1 MGWFMFAS
9 HSCHA
14 GGDDFQRAVEQ
25 DWMRQ
30 EQRLGRTAGSADG
43 LAALSDRIGRL
54 SLVRGR
60 ESGPGEGH
68 KAQCDDLRRALSR
81 SAALDDASRLGL
93 YFRARWFARKLA
105 LSSPRFK
112 GRPLVFMKRNRF
124 VCQMLHEYM
133 AYFYDYGDV
142 SGGGVY
148 LLDDPG
154 NSERITD
161 LIGGRLPRGNYTTLA
176 ISPDAGRAYFA
187 FAERAP
193 EKPSFHSAEKRG
205 FNIFDLDLRK
215 GTLRRLTT
223 GRDDDFD
230 PCPIPSGGIA
240 FVSTRRG
247 GFARCNN
254 PWEPCATYTL
264 HRMDRDGSNI
274 RALSFHETPEW
285 HPSVLH
291 DGRIVYI
298 RWDYVD
304 RSAANFHGLWATN
317 PDGSGAV
324 SLFGNYTM
332 RINACYQPKAIPGSR
347 KIVFVAGAHHAS
359 VGGSLVL
366 LDPSRTVLDPATG
379 EDGFGSL
386 ETLTPEVCFPE
397 SSGWPKSY
405 FHGPHPL
412 SENEYLVA
420 FSFDPLPGMST
431 GQRTDT
437 RTGLYYFDRHGSLEL
452 LYRDKE
458 ISSMYPLLLAPR
470 PAVHALADHRDAALA
485 REGEG
490 EFLVSD
496 VSQSLMPMPHG
507 RRATELRV
515 YEIIPKTGS
524 HVANDPRIGHANAEN
539 ARALLGTVPVEPDG
553 SAFFRVP
560 ARRPV
565 YFQTVDASGRAIQ
578 GMRSIVYL
586 HPGERRSCVGCH
598 EPGSLAALPHP
609 CLASRRPAS
618 TLQPGPKGS
627 SPFSFPE
634 LVQPVLDAH
643 CVRCHDGRPGQG
655 KGSLSLLGA
664 RATGFS
670 ESYQNLKKYLR
681 WYEWG
686 PESISQIATVP
697 GSQGADESPLADVLD
712 DKDHRQN
719 DLPDTARRALYLW
732 LDANVPFSGNYEKA
746 AGASLAM
753 P

>member
-1 MGWFMFAS
+1 M
-9 HSCHA
+9 
-14 GGDDFQRAVEQ
+14 
-25 DWMRQ
+25 
-30 EQRLGRTAGSADG
+30 
-43 LAALSDRIGRL
+43 SDRIGRL

-193 EKPSFHSAEKRG
+193 EKPSFHSPSSAASIYSDLTEKV
-205 FNIFDLDLRK
+205 
-215 GTLRRLTT
+215 GTPPLSPRAMTTLIRAHPKRWHRFCLRRAAAVSAATT
-223 GRDDDFD
+223 HG
-230 PCPIPSGGIA
+230 
-240 FVSTRRG
+240 
-247 GFARCNN
+247 N
-254 PWEPCATYTL
+254 CATYTPTAWIGTAAISG
-264 HRMDRDGSNI
+264 R
-274 RALSFHETPEW
+274 SFPTRRPEW

-347 KIVFVAGAHHAS
+347 KIVFVAGAHHAN

-386 ETLTPEVCFPE
+386 ETLTPEVGFSRIVRLAE
-397 SSGWPKSY
+397 EL
-405 FHGPHPL
+405 L
-412 SENEYLVA
+412 SRSA
-420 FSFDPLPGMST
+420 P
-431 GQRTDT
+431 GQRTN
-437 RTGLYYFDRHGSLEL
+437 
-452 LYRDKE
+452 
-458 ISSMYPLLLAPR
+458 ISWRS
-470 PAVHALADHRDAALA
+470 
-485 REGEG
+485 
-490 EFLVSD
+490 
-496 VSQSLMPMPHG
+496 
-507 RRATELRV
+507 AT
-515 YEIIPKTGS
+515 
-524 HVANDPRIGHANAEN
+524 
-539 ARALLGTVPVEPDG
+539 
-553 SAFFRVP
+553 
-560 ARRPV
+560 RRP
-565 YFQTVDASGRAIQ
+565 G
-578 GMRSIVYL
+578 
-586 HPGERRSCVGCH
+586 
-598 EPGSLAALPHP
+598 
-609 CLASRRPAS
+609 
-618 TLQPGPKGS
+618 
-627 SPFSFPE
+627 
-634 LVQPVLDAH
+634 
-643 CVRCHDGRPGQG
+643 
-655 KGSLSLLGA
+655 
-664 RATGFS
+664 
-670 ESYQNLKKYLR
+670 
-681 WYEWG
+681 
-686 PESISQIATVP
+686 
-697 GSQGADESPLADVLD
+697 
-712 DKDHRQN
+712 
-719 DLPDTARRALYLW
+719 
-732 LDANVPFSGNYEKA
+732 
-746 AGASLAM
+746 
-753 P
+753 